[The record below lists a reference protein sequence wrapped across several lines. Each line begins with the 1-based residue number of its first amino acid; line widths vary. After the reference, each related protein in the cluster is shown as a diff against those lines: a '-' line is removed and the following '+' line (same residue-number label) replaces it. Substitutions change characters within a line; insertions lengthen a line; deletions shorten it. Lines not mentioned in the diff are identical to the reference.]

1 MRNKYDIT
9 IIGSGPSGVAA
20 ALRSTELG
28 LKTLIIEK
36 GLPGGTGAN
45 MGAIPTK
52 ALLRNAE
59 VIWTLRNLGKQFGFS
74 ATNLKADYQ
83 AAILRSRE
91 VAKTL
96 SQQVLQELQQ
106 NHVDFLHGTARLI
119 DRNTVEVVTE
129 AHGAAKILTDHI
141 VIATGATPMHV
152 PGIETDGR
160 IVIDYRQAVLQET
173 PPESVLIVGGG
184 ALGVEFASFWN
195 AYGVIVTIVE
205 TMPHLVPYEDAEIGM
220 ELENAFTLRGIQVI
234 TNSQIRS
241 IKRRT
246 DHAEV
251 TLQSGGEETT
261 LRFAQVLEAVS
272 FRHNSDGLGL
282 EKIGVQLGI
291 NGVIE
296 TDEHLQTNI
305 PGIWAI
311 GDVNGKLMLAA
322 AGREMGKYV
331 AEKIA
336 GLLPPALD
344 YENMP
349 KITYCHP
356 QIASFGLTEE
366 QARQRGYRVKV
377 GRTSF
382 ASNSMAICQGET
394 TGWLKLIADA
404 DTHFILGAHLI
415 GANVQ
420 ELLSEIIFAAT
431 NGHTLDSL
439 ARACHGIPTLGEI
452 ITKTAQECMMG
463 ESYPKS

>member
-1 MRNKYDIT
+1 MRNKYDVI

-20 ALRSTELG
+20 ALRSAELG
-28 LKTLIIEK
+28 LKPLIAEK
-36 GLPGGTGAN
+36 NLPGGTSVN
-45 MGAIPTK
+45 MGAVPTK
-52 ALLRNAE
+52 ALLKNAE
-59 VIWTLRNLGKQFGFS
+59 VVWTLRNSGKQFGFS
-74 ATNLKADYQ
+74 IANLKTDYQ

-91 VAKTL
+91 VARTL
-96 SQQVLQELQQ
+96 SQQVLQQLEQ
-106 NHVDFLHGTARLI
+106 NSVDFLRGTARLI
-119 DRNTVEVVTE
+119 DKNTVQVVAE
-129 AHGAAKILTDHI
+129 EYDMVKIQTDHI

-152 PGIETDGR
+152 PGVETDGR
-160 IVIDYRQAVLQET
+160 IVIDYRQAVLQES
-173 PPESVLIVGGG
+173 PPESVLIIGGG

-195 AYGVIVTIVE
+195 AYGVMVTIVE
-205 TMPHLVPYEDAEIGM
+205 TMPHLVPYEDPEIGM
-220 ELENAFTLRGIQVI
+220 ELENAFTLRGIRVM
-234 TNSQIRS
+234 TGSQIKS

-261 LRFAQVLEAVS
+261 FRFAQVLEAVS

-282 EKIGVQLGI
+282 EKIGVKLGV

-305 PGIWAI
+305 PGIWAV

-356 QIASFGLTEE
+356 QIASFGMTEE
-366 QARQRGYRVKV
+366 QARQRGYRVRV
-377 GRTSF
+377 GRMPF
-382 ASNSMAICQGET
+382 ASNNMAVCQGET
-394 TGWLKLIADA
+394 AGWLKLVADA
-404 DTHFILGAHLI
+404 DTHSILGAHMI

-431 NGHTLDSL
+431 NGHTLESL

-452 ITKTAQECMMG
+452 ITKTAQCMIG
-463 ESYPKS
+463 E